1 MGLFSQGHS
10 TRPDASWLL
19 EERSPY
25 QSYPVLLLSS
35 RGSPLDDPHRVLP
48 LRTSPKL
55 YPDHAAGGR
64 PTCEQILTLLS
75 NVERR
80 MGRLRPMVRRVMMPP
95 SSRVPID
102 DPTRM
107 PFWRRPVSTFGRFS
121 MTDLDHGRSLAFSLP
136 SSAGPPP
143 EWCSRIVAVVPGASY
158 GGLLLRMSG

>member
-64 PTCEQILTLLS
+64 PTCKQILTIDIPAKAPES
-75 NVERR
+75 VDIQAFRR
-80 MGRLRPMVRRVMMPP
+80 KPYD
-95 SSRVPID
+95 PI
-102 DPTRM
+102 
-107 PFWRRPVSTFGRFS
+107 
-121 MTDLDHGRSLAFSLP
+121 
-136 SSAGPPP
+136 SA
-143 EWCSRIVAVVPGASY
+143 A
-158 GGLLLRMSG
+158 

>member
-1 MGLFSQGHS
+1 MLATTNHESAIQVNVLSVPGLLPLVLFSQGHS

-64 PTCEQILTLLS
+64 PTCKQILRIGNHHGS
-75 NVERR
+75 
-80 MGRLRPMVRRVMMPP
+80 
-95 SSRVPID
+95 D
-102 DPTRM
+102 
-107 PFWRRPVSTFGRFS
+107 FG
-121 MTDLDHGRSLAFSLP
+121 
-136 SSAGPPP
+136 
-143 EWCSRIVAVVPGASY
+143 
-158 GGLLLRMSG
+158 